1 MITDICQNL
10 GERRKGQK
18 YIRGRGRDYQAMHII
33 GLPIRTHT
41 SAFYMYICVC
51 CVYIRISD
59 SIWCKNMN
67 KSNSNIYIFGY
78 QSDSIYL
85 HSTCIFVWPV
95 FLGISN
101 TSALSLGVFD
111 MPNPYPYNIWSMSI
125 FCKIP
130 LSISIL
136 IFSRMAISISV
147 SISIFF
153 KLSLSILIS
162 ISIFF

>member
-1 MITDICQNL
+1 MITDMCQNL
-10 GERRKGQK
+10 GERRKRQK

-111 MPNPYPYNIWSMSI
+111 MPNPYRYDIWSISI

-130 LSISIL
+130 
-136 IFSRMAISISV
+136 FS
-147 SISIFF
+147 
-153 KLSLSILIS
+153 IS
-162 ISIFF
+162 ISIFSGLAISISI